1 MSKKNSAEAASV
13 DFDRHGVGT
22 VALGGG
28 DLRVAFSCL
37 EEADIA
43 DCFARIAM
51 CQVLKRLL
59 GISIQKELLKNPQ
72 DFLWVF

>member
-1 MSKKNSAEAASV
+1 MCLKLKNSAEAVRV
-13 DFDRHGVGT
+13 DLLDRHGVGT

-43 DCFARIAM
+43 DCFARIADS
-51 CQVLKRLL
+51 VRFLKD
-59 GISIQKELLKNPQ
+59 S
-72 DFLWVF
+72 